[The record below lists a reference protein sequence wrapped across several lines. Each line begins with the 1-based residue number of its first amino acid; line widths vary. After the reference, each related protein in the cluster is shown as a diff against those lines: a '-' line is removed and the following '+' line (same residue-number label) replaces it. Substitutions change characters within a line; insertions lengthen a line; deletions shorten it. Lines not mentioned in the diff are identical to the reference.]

1 MLTIEGQMI
10 DALALQLHEAIE
22 ALQVVSEPVDV
33 YRIQGRIQA
42 ITTAQKALQG
52 LLEERNNADY

>member
-1 MLTIEGQMI
+1 VLTIEGRMI

-33 YRIQGRIQA
+33 YRLQGKIQA
-42 ITTAQKALQG
+42 ITLAQKTLQNI
-52 LLEERNNADY
+52 LEERNEID

>member
-1 MLTIEGQMI
+1 MLTIEGRMI

-33 YRIQGRIQA
+33 YRLQGRIQA
-42 ITTAQKALQG
+42 ITLAQKTLQNI
-52 LLEERNNADY
+52 LEERNEIN

>member
-1 MLTIEGQMI
+1 MLTIEGRMI

-33 YRIQGRIQA
+33 YRLQGRIQA
-42 ITTAQKALQG
+42 ITLAQKTLQNI
-52 LLEERNNADY
+52 LEERNEID

>member
-1 MLTIEGQMI
+1 MLTIEGRMI

-33 YRIQGRIQA
+33 YRIQGKIQA
-42 ITTAQKALQG
+42 ITLAQKTLQNI
-52 LLEERNNADY
+52 LEERNEIN

>member
-1 MLTIEGQMI
+1 MLTIEGRMI

-33 YRIQGRIQA
+33 YRLQGRIQA
-42 ITTAQKALQG
+42 ITLAQKTLQG
-52 LLEERNNADY
+52 ILEERNEID